1 MNEIYYYF
9 LLFLIYSFIG
19 WLIEVIGKLIEKHK
33 FINRGFLIGPICPI
47 YGHGCILMIL
57 TLSRY
62 KDNPLTL
69 FIYAIFI
76 CSLLEYFTSYFME
89 KIFKA
94 RWWDYSAKKYNINGR
109 ICLETVVPF
118 GILGCLVMYVLNPIT
133 FKYLNMLSNS
143 MLNIISAICFT
154 IFITDN
160 IVSYNVISS
169 FTKTVKT
176 INVGK
181 IKDNTEEITK
191 KVREVLIGKS
201 FFNKRL
207 MEAYPN
213 LQAKIK
219 EKARQI
225 AQKAKEVKTEMSD
238 KVESMKEKITQSAS
252 EIKDNIGDKVEEMQK
267 EIRKKPSKKEGK

>member
-94 RWWDYSAKKYNINGR
+94 RWWDYSTKRFNLNGR
-109 ICLETVVPF
+109 ICAETMIPF
-118 GILGCLVMYVLNPIT
+118 GILGTLVICVINPIFEYLLNLFNFET
-133 FKYLNMLSNS
+133 IKITAVVLFIIYIIDYTISLIIMFGFKGTL
-143 MLNIISAICFT
+143 
-154 IFITDN
+154 
-160 IVSYNVISS
+160 
-169 FTKTVKT
+169 KTVE
-176 INVGK
+176 
-181 IKDNTEEITK
+181 KDGTEEITK
-191 KVREVLIGKS
+191 KVKKILINKNVLY
-201 FFNKRL
+201 KRL
-207 MEAYPN
+207 VEAFPN
-213 LQAKIK
+213 FMNPKERLLLIKARVEKELKNIEKKIK
-219 EKARQI
+219 NNLK
-225 AQKAKEVKTEMSD
+225 
-238 KVESMKEKITQSAS
+238 
-252 EIKDNIGDKVEEMQK
+252 
-267 EIRKKPSKKEGK
+267 

>member
-94 RWWDYSAKKYNINGR
+94 RWWDYSTKRFNLNGR
-109 ICLETVVPF
+109 ICAETMIPF
-118 GILGCLVMYVLNPIT
+118 GILGTLVICVINPI
-133 FKYLNMLSNS
+133 FEYL
-143 MLNIISAICFT
+143 LNLFNFETIKITAIVLFT
-154 IFITDN
+154 IYIIDYT
-160 IVSYNVISS
+160 ISLIIM
-169 FTKTVKT
+169 FGFKGTLKTVE
-176 INVGK
+176 
-181 IKDNTEEITK
+181 KDGTEEITK
-191 KVREVLIGKS
+191 KVKKILINKNVLY
-201 FFNKRL
+201 KRL
-207 MEAYPN
+207 VEAFPN
-213 LQAKIK
+213 FMNPKERLLLIK
-219 EKARQI
+219 ERVE
-225 AQKAKEVKTEMSD
+225 KELKKYMKKD
-238 KVESMKEKITQSAS
+238 KK
-252 EIKDNIGDKVEEMQK
+252 
-267 EIRKKPSKKEGK
+267 

>member
-19 WLIEVIGKLIEKHK
+19 WLIEVIEKLIEKHK

-94 RWWDYSAKKYNINGR
+94 RWWDYSTKRFNLNGR
-109 ICLETVVPF
+109 ICAETMIPF
-118 GILGCLVMYVLNPIT
+118 GILGTLVICVINPIFEYLLNLFNFET
-133 FKYLNMLSNS
+133 IKITAIVLFIIYIIDYTISLIIMFGFKGTL
-143 MLNIISAICFT
+143 
-154 IFITDN
+154 
-160 IVSYNVISS
+160 
-169 FTKTVKT
+169 KTVE
-176 INVGK
+176 
-181 IKDNTEEITK
+181 KDGTEEITK
-191 KVREVLIGKS
+191 KVKKILINKNVLY
-201 FFNKRL
+201 KRL
-207 MEAYPN
+207 VEAFPN
-213 LQAKIK
+213 FMNPK
-219 EKARQI
+219 ERLLLIKARVE
-225 AQKAKEVKTEMSD
+225 KELKKYIKKD
-238 KVESMKEKITQSAS
+238 KK
-252 EIKDNIGDKVEEMQK
+252 
-267 EIRKKPSKKEGK
+267 

>member
-94 RWWDYSAKKYNINGR
+94 RWWDYSTKRFNLNGR
-109 ICLETVVPF
+109 ICAETMIPF
-118 GILGCLVMYVLNPIT
+118 GILGTLVICVINPIFEYLLNLFNFET
-133 FKYLNMLSNS
+133 IKITAIVLFIIYIIDYTISLIIMFGFKGTL
-143 MLNIISAICFT
+143 
-154 IFITDN
+154 
-160 IVSYNVISS
+160 
-169 FTKTVKT
+169 KTVE
-176 INVGK
+176 
-181 IKDNTEEITK
+181 KDGTEEITK
-191 KVREVLIGKS
+191 KVKKILINKNVLY
-201 FFNKRL
+201 KRL
-207 MEAYPN
+207 VEAFPN
-213 LQAKIK
+213 FMNPK
-219 EKARQI
+219 ERLLLIKAR
-225 AQKAKEVKTEMSD
+225 
-238 KVESMKEKITQSAS
+238 VE
-252 EIKDNIGDKVEEMQK
+252 K
-267 EIRKKPSKKEGK
+267 EII

>member
-94 RWWDYSAKKYNINGR
+94 RWWDYSTKRFNLNGR
-109 ICLETVVPF
+109 ICAETMIPF
-118 GILGCLVMYVLNPIT
+118 GILGTLVICVINPIFEYLLNLFNFET
-133 FKYLNMLSNS
+133 IKITAIVLFIIYIIDYTISLVIMFGFKGTL
-143 MLNIISAICFT
+143 
-154 IFITDN
+154 
-160 IVSYNVISS
+160 
-169 FTKTVKT
+169 KTVE
-176 INVGK
+176 
-181 IKDNTEEITK
+181 KDGTEEITK
-191 KVREVLIGKS
+191 KVKKILINKNVLY
-201 FFNKRL
+201 KRL
-207 MEAYPN
+207 VEAFPN
-213 LQAKIK
+213 FMNPKERLLLIK
-219 EKARQI
+219 ERVE
-225 AQKAKEVKTEMSD
+225 KELKKYMKKD
-238 KVESMKEKITQSAS
+238 KK
-252 EIKDNIGDKVEEMQK
+252 
-267 EIRKKPSKKEGK
+267 

>member
-47 YGHGCILMIL
+47 YGHGYILMIL

-94 RWWDYSAKKYNINGR
+94 RWWDYSTKRFNLNGR
-109 ICLETVVPF
+109 ICAETMIPF
-118 GILGCLVMYVLNPIT
+118 GILGTLVICVINPIFEYLLNLFNFET
-133 FKYLNMLSNS
+133 IKITAIVLFIIYIIDYTISLIIMFGFKGTL
-143 MLNIISAICFT
+143 
-154 IFITDN
+154 
-160 IVSYNVISS
+160 
-169 FTKTVKT
+169 KTVE
-176 INVGK
+176 
-181 IKDNTEEITK
+181 KDGTEEITK
-191 KVREVLIGKS
+191 KVKKILINKNVLY
-201 FFNKRL
+201 KRL
-207 MEAYPN
+207 VEAFPN
-213 LQAKIK
+213 FMNPK
-219 EKARQI
+219 ERLLLIKARVE
-225 AQKAKEVKTEMSD
+225 KELKKYIKKD
-238 KVESMKEKITQSAS
+238 KK
-252 EIKDNIGDKVEEMQK
+252 
-267 EIRKKPSKKEGK
+267 

>member
-94 RWWDYSAKKYNINGR
+94 RWWDYSTKRFNLNGR
-109 ICLETVVPF
+109 ICAETMIPF
-118 GILGCLVMYVLNPIT
+118 GILGTLVICVINPIFEYLLNLFNFET
-133 FKYLNMLSNS
+133 IKITAIVLFIIYIIDYTISLIIMFGFKGTL
-143 MLNIISAICFT
+143 
-154 IFITDN
+154 
-160 IVSYNVISS
+160 
-169 FTKTVKT
+169 KTVE
-176 INVGK
+176 
-181 IKDNTEEITK
+181 KDGTEEITK
-191 KVREVLIGKS
+191 KVKKILINKNVLY
-201 FFNKRL
+201 KRL
-207 MEAYPN
+207 VEAFPN
-213 LQAKIK
+213 FMNPK
-219 EKARQI
+219 ERLLL
-225 AQKAKEVKTEMSD
+225 
-238 KVESMKEKITQSAS
+238 
-252 EIKDNIGDKVEEMQK
+252 IKDRVEKELKKYMKKDKK
-267 EIRKKPSKKEGK
+267 

>member
-94 RWWDYSAKKYNINGR
+94 RWWDYSTKRFNLNGR
-109 ICLETVVPF
+109 ICAETMIPF
-118 GILGCLVMYVLNPIT
+118 GILGTLVICVINPIFEYLLNLFNFET
-133 FKYLNMLSNS
+133 NKITAIVLFIIYIIDYTISLIIMFGFKGTL
-143 MLNIISAICFT
+143 
-154 IFITDN
+154 
-160 IVSYNVISS
+160 
-169 FTKTVKT
+169 KTVE
-176 INVGK
+176 
-181 IKDNTEEITK
+181 KDGTEEITK
-191 KVREVLIGKS
+191 KVKKILINKNVLY
-201 FFNKRL
+201 KRL
-207 MEAYPN
+207 VEAFPN
-213 LQAKIK
+213 FMNPK
-219 EKARQI
+219 ERLLLIKARVE
-225 AQKAKEVKTEMSD
+225 KELKKYIKKD
-238 KVESMKEKITQSAS
+238 KK
-252 EIKDNIGDKVEEMQK
+252 
-267 EIRKKPSKKEGK
+267 

>member
-94 RWWDYSAKKYNINGR
+94 RWWDYSTKRFNLNGR
-109 ICLETVVPF
+109 ICAETMIPF
-118 GILGCLVMYVLNPIT
+118 GILGTLVICVINPIFEYLLNLFNFET
-133 FKYLNMLSNS
+133 IKITAVVLFIIYIIDYTISLIIMFGFKGTL
-143 MLNIISAICFT
+143 
-154 IFITDN
+154 
-160 IVSYNVISS
+160 
-169 FTKTVKT
+169 KTVE
-176 INVGK
+176 
-181 IKDNTEEITK
+181 KDGTEEITK
-191 KVREVLIGKS
+191 KVKKILINKNVLY
-201 FFNKRL
+201 KRL
-207 MEAYPN
+207 VEAFPN
-213 LQAKIK
+213 FVNPKERLLLIKARVEKELKNIEKKIK
-219 EKARQI
+219 NNLK
-225 AQKAKEVKTEMSD
+225 
-238 KVESMKEKITQSAS
+238 
-252 EIKDNIGDKVEEMQK
+252 
-267 EIRKKPSKKEGK
+267 

>member
-33 FINRGFLIGPICPI
+33 FINRGFLVGPICPI

-94 RWWDYSAKKYNINGR
+94 RWWDYSTKRFNLNGR
-109 ICLETVVPF
+109 ICAETMIPF
-118 GILGCLVMYVLNPIT
+118 GILGTLVICVINPIFEYLLNLFNFET
-133 FKYLNMLSNS
+133 IKITAIVLFIIYIIDYTISLIIMFGFKGTL
-143 MLNIISAICFT
+143 
-154 IFITDN
+154 
-160 IVSYNVISS
+160 
-169 FTKTVKT
+169 KTVE
-176 INVGK
+176 
-181 IKDNTEEITK
+181 KDGTEEITK
-191 KVREVLIGKS
+191 KVKKILINKNVLY
-201 FFNKRL
+201 KRL
-207 MEAYPN
+207 VEAFPN
-213 LQAKIK
+213 FMNPK
-219 EKARQI
+219 ERLLLIKARVE
-225 AQKAKEVKTEMSD
+225 KELKKYIKKD
-238 KVESMKEKITQSAS
+238 KK
-252 EIKDNIGDKVEEMQK
+252 
-267 EIRKKPSKKEGK
+267 

>member
-33 FINRGFLIGPICPI
+33 FINRGFLVGPICPI

-94 RWWDYSAKKYNINGR
+94 RWWDYSTKRFNLNGR
-109 ICLETVVPF
+109 ICAETMIPF
-118 GILGCLVMYVLNPIT
+118 GILGTLVICVINPIFEYLLNLFNFET
-133 FKYLNMLSNS
+133 IKITAVVLFIIYIIDYTISLIIMFGFKGTL
-143 MLNIISAICFT
+143 
-154 IFITDN
+154 
-160 IVSYNVISS
+160 
-169 FTKTVKT
+169 KTVE
-176 INVGK
+176 
-181 IKDNTEEITK
+181 KDGTEEITK
-191 KVREVLIGKS
+191 KVKKILINKNVLY
-201 FFNKRL
+201 KRL
-207 MEAYPN
+207 VEAFPN
-213 LQAKIK
+213 FMNPK
-219 EKARQI
+219 ERLLLIKARVE
-225 AQKAKEVKTEMSD
+225 KELKKYMKKD
-238 KVESMKEKITQSAS
+238 KK
-252 EIKDNIGDKVEEMQK
+252 
-267 EIRKKPSKKEGK
+267 

>member
-94 RWWDYSAKKYNINGR
+94 RWWDYSTKRFNLNGR
-109 ICLETVVPF
+109 ICAETMIPF
-118 GILGCLVMYVLNPIT
+118 GILGTLVICVINPIFEYLLNLFNFET
-133 FKYLNMLSNS
+133 IKITAIVLFIIYIIDYTISLIIMFGFKGTL
-143 MLNIISAICFT
+143 
-154 IFITDN
+154 
-160 IVSYNVISS
+160 
-169 FTKTVKT
+169 KTVE
-176 INVGK
+176 
-181 IKDNTEEITK
+181 KDGTEEITK
-191 KVREVLIGKS
+191 KVKKILINKNVLY
-201 FFNKRL
+201 KRL
-207 MEAYPN
+207 VEAFPN
-213 LQAKIK
+213 FMNPK
-219 EKARQI
+219 ERLLLIKARVE
-225 AQKAKEVKTEMSD
+225 KELK
-238 KVESMKEKITQSAS
+238 KYMKKS
-252 EIKDNIGDKVEEMQK
+252 
-267 EIRKKPSKKEGK
+267 

>member
-94 RWWDYSAKKYNINGR
+94 RWWDYSTKRFNLNGR
-109 ICLETVVPF
+109 ICAETMIPF
-118 GILGCLVMYVLNPIT
+118 GILGTLVICVINPIFEYLLNLFNFET
-133 FKYLNMLSNS
+133 IKITAIVLFIIYIIDYTISLIIMFGFKGTL
-143 MLNIISAICFT
+143 
-154 IFITDN
+154 
-160 IVSYNVISS
+160 
-169 FTKTVKT
+169 KTVE
-176 INVGK
+176 
-181 IKDNTEEITK
+181 KDGTEEITK
-191 KVREVLIGKS
+191 KVKKILINKNVLY
-201 FFNKRL
+201 KRL
-207 MEAYPN
+207 IEAFPN
-213 LQAKIK
+213 FMNPK
-219 EKARQI
+219 ERLLLIKARVE
-225 AQKAKEVKTEMSD
+225 KELKKYMKKD
-238 KVESMKEKITQSAS
+238 KK
-252 EIKDNIGDKVEEMQK
+252 
-267 EIRKKPSKKEGK
+267 

>member
-57 TLSRY
+57 TLSRS

-94 RWWDYSAKKYNINGR
+94 RWWDYSTKRFNLNGR
-109 ICLETVVPF
+109 ICAETMIPF
-118 GILGCLVMYVLNPIT
+118 GILGTLVICVINPIFEYLLNLFNFET
-133 FKYLNMLSNS
+133 IKITAIVLFIIYIIDYTISLIIMFGFKGTL
-143 MLNIISAICFT
+143 
-154 IFITDN
+154 
-160 IVSYNVISS
+160 
-169 FTKTVKT
+169 KTVE
-176 INVGK
+176 
-181 IKDNTEEITK
+181 KDGTEEITK
-191 KVREVLIGKS
+191 KVKKILINKNVLY
-201 FFNKRL
+201 KRL
-207 MEAYPN
+207 VEAFPN
-213 LQAKIK
+213 FMNPK
-219 EKARQI
+219 ERLLLIKARVE
-225 AQKAKEVKTEMSD
+225 KELKKYIKKD
-238 KVESMKEKITQSAS
+238 KK
-252 EIKDNIGDKVEEMQK
+252 
-267 EIRKKPSKKEGK
+267 

>member
-76 CSLLEYFTSYFME
+76 CSILEYFTSYFME

-94 RWWDYSAKKYNINGR
+94 RWWDYSTKRFNLNGR
-109 ICLETVVPF
+109 ICAETMIPF
-118 GILGCLVMYVLNPIT
+118 GILGTLVICVINPIFEYLLNLFNFET
-133 FKYLNMLSNS
+133 IKITAIVLFIIYIIDYTISLIIMFGFKGTL
-143 MLNIISAICFT
+143 
-154 IFITDN
+154 
-160 IVSYNVISS
+160 
-169 FTKTVKT
+169 KTVE
-176 INVGK
+176 
-181 IKDNTEEITK
+181 KDGTEEITK
-191 KVREVLIGKS
+191 KVKKILINKNVLY
-201 FFNKRL
+201 KRL
-207 MEAYPN
+207 VEAFPN
-213 LQAKIK
+213 FMNPK
-219 EKARQI
+219 ERLLLIKARVE
-225 AQKAKEVKTEMSD
+225 KELKKYIKKD
-238 KVESMKEKITQSAS
+238 KK
-252 EIKDNIGDKVEEMQK
+252 
-267 EIRKKPSKKEGK
+267 